1 MANVLNRTT
10 LVYIESV
17 HTPDYS
23 PVEWLINPDLSLVR
37 AVPSRYWKIEKDTVL
52 EMTQPEKDAVDAAI
66 KQAQI
71 DSAVQAVDK
80 DLLSATLETIGVIL
94 KDADDV
100 LAAYEDKLE
109 AKSG

>member
-1 MANVLNRTT
+1 MADVVNRTT
-10 LVYIESV
+10 LTYIRSV
-17 HTPDYS
+17 HTPDYPPS
-23 PVEWLINPDLSLVR
+23 EWLINPDLS
-37 AVPSRYWKIEKDTVL
+37 AVAGVEQRYWKIEKDAVVP
-52 EMTQPEKDAVDAAI
+52 MTQAERDAVDAAI

-94 KDADDV
+94 QDADDV
-100 LAAYEDKLE
+100 LAAYESKLE